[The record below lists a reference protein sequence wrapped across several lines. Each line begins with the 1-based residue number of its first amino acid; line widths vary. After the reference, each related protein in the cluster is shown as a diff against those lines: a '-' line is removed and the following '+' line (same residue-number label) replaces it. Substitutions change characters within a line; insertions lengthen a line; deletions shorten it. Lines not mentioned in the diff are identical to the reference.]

1 MHRIRQKWA
10 RPVRNSLPE
19 AGDGL
24 ARRHDTLRDCS
35 LVYSSSPQPHVLVVV
50 AKVLALSLTI
60 GRVFACLGAST
71 APYMT
76 WITDADTVQW
86 HMIWIEHGQIRKTE
100 MDGSGT
106 AIALDRND
114 GATRTHQ
121 DAVDS
126 DCSVLTRTEFDE
138 VTDAQAA
145 APLRIMTWV
154 IDGYTV
160 QWFVIGSDG
169 RMIWI

>member
-1 MHRIRQKWA
+1 
-10 RPVRNSLPE
+10 
-19 AGDGL
+19 
-24 ARRHDTLRDCS
+24 
-35 LVYSSSPQPHVLVVV
+35 
-50 AKVLALSLTI
+50 
-60 GRVFACLGAST
+60 
-71 APYMT
+71 
-76 WITDADTVQW
+76 
-86 HMIWIEHGQIRKTE
+86 
-100 MDGSGT
+100 MDGSGK

-114 GATRTHQ
+114 RATRTHH

-154 IDGYTV
+154 IEGDTV

>member
-1 MHRIRQKWA
+1 M
-10 RPVRNSLPE
+10 
-19 AGDGL
+19 
-24 ARRHDTLRDCS
+24 
-35 LVYSSSPQPHVLVVV
+35 
-50 AKVLALSLTI
+50 
-60 GRVFACLGAST
+60 
-71 APYMT
+71 
-76 WITDADTVQW
+76 
-86 HMIWIEHGQIRKTE
+86 RKTE
-100 MDGSGT
+100 MDGSGK

-114 GATRTHQ
+114 RATRTHH

-154 IDGYTV
+154 IEGDTV